1 MRDFTD
7 TVRDSADIE
16 RVISEYVSLRGAGN
30 SLKGL
35 CPFHTEKTPSFTV
48 SRDKQAFYC
57 FGCKAGG
64 DVFKFVMLAERV
76 TFRESVRI
84 VADECGVAIPADSGG
99 GDRKSDERRELL
111 AGHERAGAW
120 FGKMLDSEEADPAR
134 PAP

>member
-1 MRDFTD
+1 MRNFSD
-7 TVRDSADIE
+7 TVRQSADIE
-16 RVISEYVSLRGAGN
+16 QVISEYVSLRGAGN

-76 TFRESVRI
+76 TFPESVRI
-84 VADECGVAIPADSGG
+84 IAEKFGIPIPSETGVPVDKRADE
-99 GDRKSDERRELL
+99 RKELL
-111 AGHERAGAW
+111 DAHERAEAW
-120 FGKMLDSEEADPAR
+120 FRKMLS
-134 PAP
+134 